1 MGERYGKEYIFRKS
15 GPHVCAFLVSL
26 HAHLDSA
33 LSVLLLEGPSFEVLV
48 GSRFG

>member
-1 MGERYGKEYIFRKS
+1 MDERYGKEYIF
-15 GPHVCAFLVSL
+15 PHVCAFLVSL